1 MERKKKIL
9 FVSHSGRMSGANL
22 SFYSIIEQLKCKI
35 DIYVLVNERDSEL
48 TRALEKYRLNIF
60 I

>member
-48 TRALEKYRLNIF
+48 TRA
-60 I
+60 